1 MCIKVNDFLFYFLG
15 ERVYTILIW
24 SGGLLSRRLPNMPVY
39 TCTVRTV
46 CAVCA
51 GEYAGG
57 LAADKKGVGDA
68 AGTGKRR
75 KADLADLLNLA
86 ESAVQAKDIHRS

>member
-1 MCIKVNDFLFYFLG
+1 MERRASVQAAPEYACIYLHSSGASAAAVHSAY
-15 ERVYTILIW
+15 RVRCMRW
-24 SGGLLSRRLPNMPVY
+24 
-39 TCTVRTV
+39 
-46 CAVCA
+46 
-51 GEYAGG
+51 EYAGG

>member
-1 MCIKVNDFLFYFLG
+1 
-15 ERVYTILIW
+15 
-24 SGGLLSRRLPNMPVY
+24 MPVY
-39 TCTVRTV
+39 TCTVPALPPRLCTVRTV

-57 LAADKKGVGDA
+57 LAVDKKGVGDA